1 MFKIPLDELKN
12 KIIVSGRLTPADLE
26 KRVKEKINELSGLIS
41 EEGAIHIIANELG
54 ISTVNERTK
63 LKIKELYPGMRSIS
77 VVGKVL
83 RRFEVREFIKGEM
96 KGKVAALMLGDET
109 GSIRVVF
116 WNDQVTEF
124 QKIQEGDI
132 ILLKEA
138 YVREN
143 KMGTEVHLD
152 KGQILINPPD
162 EKVDVVRQTNT
173 IERRRIQDL
182 QPGEDSVE
190 ILGTVVRIFDPRFFF
205 VCPRCNKRA
214 NENTCSEHGAVQPQ
228 LNYVL
233 NLVLDDST
241 GTISGVFWKNQILH
255 LLEKSDEVMVQYKD
269 NPASFESVKSDLLGE
284 QFKLIGRVKNN
295 EMFQR
300 LEFNVQMVEKADPQK
315 EMERLE
321 NVNVESIK

>member
-12 KIIVSGRLTPADLE
+12 KVIVSGKLTPVDLE

-63 LKIKELYPGMRSIS
+63 LKIKELYSGMRSIS

-83 RRFEVREFIKGEM
+83 RRFEVREFMKGEIKGR
-96 KGKVAALMLGDET
+96 VAALMLGDET
-109 GSIRVVF
+109 GSIRVTF
-116 WNDQVTEF
+116 WNDQVNEF
-124 QKIQEGDI
+124 LKIQDDDI

-152 KGQILINPPD
+152 KGQIIINPPD
-162 EKVDVVRQTNT
+162 EKVDAVRPMATL
-173 IERRRIQDL
+173 ERRKIQEL
-182 QPGEDSVE
+182 QASEDSVE
-190 ILGTVVRIFDPRFFF
+190 ILGTVVQIFDPRFFS
-205 VCPRCNKRA
+205 VCPRCNKRV
-214 NENTCSEHGAVQPQ
+214 NENTCSEHGEVQPQ

-233 NLVLDDST
+233 NLVVDDGT
-241 GTISGVFWKNQILH
+241 GTIRGVFWKNQILH
-255 LLEKSDEVMVQYKD
+255 LLEKNDEAMLQYKE
-269 NPASFESVKSDLLGE
+269 NPASFESAKSDLLGE

-295 EMFQR
+295 EMFAR
-300 LEFNVQMVEKADPQK
+300 LEFNVQIVEKADAQR
-315 EMERLE
+315 EIARLE
-321 NVNVESIK
+321 SAKVESIK